1 MPERMS
7 MLDIVYEHNT
17 LNGFGFVMVEF
28 IGVAVVTLVLG
39 EIALTARSVPWAVA
53 SFGVTA
59 NALTICVTV
68 IQQMRRGERSNS
80 LIQTY
85 LGPESPAI
93 RRDHPQLS
101 QHTALLTLVAIVPFS
116 LVAWIAALAYS
127 SWRSR

>member
-1 MPERMS
+1 
-7 MLDIVYEHNT
+7 MLDIVYEQNT

-28 IGVAVVTLVLG
+28 IVVAVVTLVLG

-80 LIQTY
+80 FIQTY
-85 LGPESPAI
+85 LGPGSPGI
-93 RRDHPQLS
+93 RREHPPHSQHS